1 MHIEK
6 SIIMKNY
13 LVTNDYFKT
22 TLPMIKYVTSL
33 PIPLRLCKLSK
44 SNPNLQLS
52 YCKNRGL
59 IHAISL
65 IGKYKGFQSRKSAYK
80 RGIDYLYH
88 ALNNDDNNHF
98 HVSKTEIKRLMRPGN
113 KKKHCLVIPLHTIEI
128 LQSIV
133 NYIDFPCNSICK
145 KECKAM
151 REYCKQ
157 KYNITGNTCFGY
169 LIKEL
174 RDQLLLLEGEM
185 RRGCVIH
192 NITSVLKNETNTPNC
207 N

>member
-98 HVSKTEIKRLMRPGN
+98 HHILYLRIKCFCYMCKLFIVIVIEVSQFRIKFI
-113 KKKHCLVIPLHTIEI
+113 KHICFFI
-128 LQSIV
+128 
-133 NYIDFPCNSICK
+133 NSDIFVK
-145 KECKAM
+145 LGK
-151 REYCKQ
+151 
-157 KYNITGNTCFGY
+157 FFF
-169 LIKEL
+169 
-174 RDQLLLLEGEM
+174 
-185 RRGCVIH
+185 
-192 NITSVLKNETNTPNC
+192 
-207 N
+207 